1 MKSIIFSLIGI
12 LTLGFAFAQPL
23 DTQCGRLESAFD
35 PEFAPF
41 YHGVASGDALS
52 DRVIIWTRVTP
63 VNTVESID
71 VQWFMAED
79 TLFDNIVAQGTFE
92 TTEAIDWTVKVD
104 VTDLAPDTWYYYFFR
119 ALETNSIKGRTKTT
133 PVGDTDSLRIATISG
148 SNYNN
153 GYYNVCRQIAVRNDV
168 DCIMHLGDYI
178 YEYGTNEY
186 GNHDERSLQPGHE
199 VVSLADYRMR
209 YSHYRLDPDLRYSHQ
224 QFPWYVI
231 YDDHESANDSWTG
244 GAENHDSDSEGDW
257 ETRKANALQAFF
269 EWIPMREIND
279 PENPE
284 NKIHHTVTF
293 GDLAASIMLDT
304 RLEAR
309 DEQDGL
315 SNDSEQKRMIGDA
328 QFDWLKMELYNY
340 QNTTPIQWKLI
351 TQQVMFAPL
360 KIAGVVVNNDQWDG
374 YQFERQRILDWI
386 YGMNIE
392 NTVVLTGDIH
402 TSWANDV
409 PNPTIGSYGDN
420 GQGCGT
426 VEFVTPSVTSPS
438 TNSFF
443 GGIGAG
449 AIQLA
454 NSHMKWVNL
463 DARGYYILDVNKLR
477 CQADWYFINNIES
490 RDYIESFASAWY
502 VNNGENFLRQAPVP
516 SIRMTENPLLAPE
529 YPSQVFTESPLI
541 KAVDNELVIVGVYPN
556 PVDDKC
562 FVQFFVKE
570 SQQIEL
576 VVYNISGQPVFSR
589 SFQSKCSDLN
599 YYEIDM
605 QDFSPGQYIL
615 NIKTE
620 NGIVKTKQLIKKS

>member
-1 MKSIIFSLIGI
+1 MRYLIGLLLLI
-12 LTLGFAFAQPL
+12 VFQSAFSQPL
-23 DTQCGRLESAFD
+23 QTQCGRLESSFD
-35 PEFAPF
+35 SEFAPF

-71 VQWFMAED
+71 VEWYMAED
-79 TLFDNIVAQGTFE
+79 TIFDNLVAQGTVS
-92 TTEAIDWTVKVD
+92 TTEDVDWTVKID
-104 VTDLAPDTWYYYFFR
+104 VEGLEAGTWYYYYFR
-119 ALETNSIKGRTKTT
+119 ALNMNSIVGRTKTT
-133 PVGDTDSLRIATISG
+133 PVGDTDSLRIAAISG

-186 GNHDERSLQPGHE
+186 GNHDERALQPGHE
-199 VVSLADYRMR
+199 VLTLADYRMR

-224 QFPWYVI
+224 QYPWYVI
-231 YDDHESANDSWTG
+231 YDDHETANDSYKD
-244 GAENHDSDSEGDW
+244 GAENHDPDSEGDW
-257 ETRKANALQAFF
+257 EERKANALQAFF
-269 EWIPMREIND
+269 EWVPMREIND
-279 PENPE
+279 PEHPE

-315 SNDSEQKRMIGDA
+315 SNDSNEKRMIGDD

-360 KIAGVVVNNDQWDG
+360 KIAGFVVNNDQWDG

-386 YGMNIE
+386 YGMSIE

-409 PNPTIGSYGDN
+409 PNPSMGEYGSN
-420 GQGCGT
+420 GQGSGT

-443 GGIGAG
+443 GGVGAG

-454 NSHMKWVNL
+454 NPHMKWVNL
-463 DARGYYILDVNKLR
+463 DSRGYYILDVTKIK
-477 CQADWYFINNIES
+477 CQADWYFIDNIDS
-490 RDYIESFASAWY
+490 RNYVESFATGWY
-502 VNNGENFLRQAPVP
+502 VNDGENFLRQASVP
-516 SIRMTENPLLAPE
+516 TVRMIENPYLAPD
-529 YPSQVFTESPLI
+529 YPIEDLTTSETEVALG
-541 KAVDNELVIVGVYPN
+541 KELVIVGVYPN
-556 PVDDKC
+556 PVNDKC
-562 FVQFFVKE
+562 FVQFYVDE
-570 SQQIEL
+570 PQLIEL
-576 VVYNISGQPVFSR
+576 SVFNLLGQSVFKT
-589 SFQSKCSDLN
+589 SFESKCSDLD
-599 YYEIDM
+599 YYEVDM
-605 QDFSPGQYIL
+605 KDMETGQYIL
-615 NIKTE
+615 QIKTE
-620 NGIVKTKQLIKKS
+620 HGFVKTKQIIKK

>member
-1 MKSIIFSLIGI
+1 MRYFIGLLLLIVFQSAFS
-12 LTLGFAFAQPL
+12 QPL
-23 DTQCGRLESAFD
+23 QTQCGRLESSFD

-71 VQWFMAED
+71 VEWYMAED
-79 TLFDNIVAQGTFE
+79 TIFDNLVAQGTVS
-92 TTEAIDWTVKVD
+92 TTEDVDWTVKIDVD
-104 VTDLAPDTWYYYFFR
+104 GLEADTWYYYYFR
-119 ALETNSIKGRTKTT
+119 ALNMNSIVGRTKTN

-153 GYYNVCRQIAVRNDV
+153 GYYNVCKQIAVRNDV

-186 GNHDERSLQPGHE
+186 GNHDERALQPGHE
-199 VVSLADYRMR
+199 VLTLADYRMR

-224 QFPWYVI
+224 QYPWYVI
-231 YDDHESANDSWTG
+231 YDDHETANDSYKD
-244 GAENHDSDSEGDW
+244 GAENHDPDSEGDW
-257 ETRKANALQAFF
+257 EERKANALQAFF
-269 EWIPMREIND
+269 EWVPMREIND
-279 PENPE
+279 PEHPE

-315 SNDSEQKRMIGDA
+315 SNDSNEKRMIGDD

-360 KIAGVVVNNDQWDG
+360 KIAGIVVNNDQWDG

-386 YGMNIE
+386 YGMSIE

-409 PNPTIGSYGDN
+409 PNPSIGEYGSN
-420 GQGCGT
+420 GQGSGT

-454 NSHMKWVNL
+454 NPHMKWVNL
-463 DARGYYILDVNKLR
+463 DSRGYYILDVTKIK
-477 CQADWYFINNIES
+477 CQADWYFIDNIDS
-490 RDYIESFASAWY
+490 RSYVESFATGWY
-502 VNNGENFLRQAPVP
+502 VNEGESFLRQASVP
-516 SIRMTENPLLAPE
+516 TVRMMENPYLAPD
-529 YPSQVFTESPLI
+529 YPIEDLTTSETEVALG
-541 KAVDNELVIVGVYPN
+541 KELVIVGVYPN
-556 PVDDKC
+556 PVNDKC
-562 FVQFFVKE
+562 FVQFYVDKP
-570 SQQIEL
+570 QLIEL
-576 VVYNISGQPVFSR
+576 SVFNLLGQSVFKT
-589 SFQSKCSDLN
+589 SFESKCSDLD
-599 YYEIDM
+599 YYEVDM
-605 QDFSPGQYIL
+605 KDLETGQYIL
-615 NIKTE
+615 QIKTE
-620 NGIVKTKQLIKKS
+620 HGFVKTKQIIKK